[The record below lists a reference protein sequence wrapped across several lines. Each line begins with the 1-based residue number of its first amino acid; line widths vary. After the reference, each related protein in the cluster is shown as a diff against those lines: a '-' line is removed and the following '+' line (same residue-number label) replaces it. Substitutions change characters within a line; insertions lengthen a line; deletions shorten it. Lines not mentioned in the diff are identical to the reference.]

1 MINSTEV
8 IIPSLVN
15 FSTFGF
21 LIVLGLATFIPMAY
35 DSILNKKSGSAVQH
49 YPIRLTSRLAN
60 VYSVCC
66 LLVLSII
73 FVLIGLTGLL
83 YFLNGHEYFI
93 EISLYMAIVVLIIL
107 LLFISLISVSAI
119 SYNKKEL
126 TEIVDFIY
134 SAN

>member
-8 IIPSLVN
+8 IIPTLVN

-21 LIVLGLATFIPMAY
+21 LIILGLATFIPMAY
-35 DSILNKKSGSAVQH
+35 DSILNEKSGSAVQH

-60 VYSVCC
+60 VYSVSC
-66 LLVLSII
+66 LLVLSLV
-73 FVLIGLTGLL
+73 FVLIGLSGLL
-83 YFLNGHEYFI
+83 YFISGHDHYVKVA
-93 EISLYMAIVVLIIL
+93 LYLAITVLILL
-107 LLFISLISVSAI
+107 LLFISSIAVSAI

-126 TEIVDFIY
+126 TEIVDFMN